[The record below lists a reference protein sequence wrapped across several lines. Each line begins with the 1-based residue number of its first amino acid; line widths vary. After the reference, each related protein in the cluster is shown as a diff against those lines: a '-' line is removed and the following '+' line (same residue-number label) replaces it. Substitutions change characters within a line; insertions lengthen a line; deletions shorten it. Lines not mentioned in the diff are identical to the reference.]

1 MAIRFRK
8 NFTVYLFTEKN
19 PKGCTNYTLTH
30 PHDCFYYIFN
40 FLYMHYADYFTCA
53 PATVNAPLAFSMSN

>member
-30 PHDCFYYIFN
+30 PHDCFFYIFN
-40 FLYMHYADYFTCA
+40 FMYMHYAITS
-53 PATVNAPLAFSMSN
+53 PVHQQQ